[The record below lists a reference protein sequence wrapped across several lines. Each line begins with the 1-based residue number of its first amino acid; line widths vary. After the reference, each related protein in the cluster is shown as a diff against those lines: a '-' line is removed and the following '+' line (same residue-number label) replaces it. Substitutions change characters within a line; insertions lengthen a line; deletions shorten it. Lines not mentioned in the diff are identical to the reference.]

1 MKTKRENNLP
11 PVTSSSNFALGYQK
25 GYIRSEPC
33 KGARHEKT
41 KFPWTKR
48 GRWALVPK
56 NMPQEEEE
64 EGTDN
69 TTKVESVQ
77 TLKTTVNYEGNHNDP
92 LRHEMAM
99 PTTEEVITPLSQEE
113 TEIGVVTMENSAPV
127 TNENLADTSLRKRTP
142 QNPYKTT
149 SSIRASGTSINHHQ
163 TSGESPSRD
172 WLRVSFSTQTEICLK
187 DRQKR
192 AFIHRC
198 SLKIKTKKTDCELLI
213 QKQLQLFFTLVLQS
227 SIIPPYLAG
236 DRQARE
242 IQDLSAKYNPAQ
254 VKGVA
259 SIKKY
264 FRRLFPRAEG
274 GQFHCNMILA
284 MMKAPAIVQ
293 VSMAVHLRD
302 NRRGY
307 GDNPLMLSKSP
318 K

>member
-1 MKTKRENNLP
+1 MKKPN
-11 PVTSSSNFALGYQK
+11 S
-25 GYIRSEPC
+25 
-33 KGARHEKT
+33 HEL
-41 KFPWTKR
+41 R
-48 GRWALVPK
+48 GGGELLVPK

-172 WLRVSFSTQTEICLK
+172 
-187 DRQKR
+187 
-192 AFIHRC
+192 
-198 SLKIKTKKTDCELLI
+198 
-213 QKQLQLFFTLVLQS
+213 
-227 SIIPPYLAG
+227 
-236 DRQARE
+236 
-242 IQDLSAKYNPAQ
+242 
-254 VKGVA
+254 
-259 SIKKY
+259 
-264 FRRLFPRAEG
+264 
-274 GQFHCNMILA
+274 
-284 MMKAPAIVQ
+284 
-293 VSMAVHLRD
+293 
-302 NRRGY
+302 
-307 GDNPLMLSKSP
+307 
-318 K
+318 